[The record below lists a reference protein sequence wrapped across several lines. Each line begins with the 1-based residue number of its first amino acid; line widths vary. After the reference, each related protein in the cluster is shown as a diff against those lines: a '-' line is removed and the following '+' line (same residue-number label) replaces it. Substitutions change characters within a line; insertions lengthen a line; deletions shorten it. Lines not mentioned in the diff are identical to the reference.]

1 MEDKYADLTKWTPA
15 CHKGF
20 KEIPFL
26 QIRQNPNAYYNYNSN
41 HHCSNKDALHSISS
55 LDGTFIGWEVRRTG
69 FVSKD
74 GKKLKDKNIN
84 FCLGGKH
91 GGARYWEIQFGSGR
105 KHYKLHHLIRYTYP
119 NLISNGNNIKDYPI
133 VDHFDGNRLNND
145 IKNIRG
151 ANHNINN
158 QNKEKRG
165 QIDYIGV
172 NKINRP
178 RGRNYQ
184 VRICVERKS
193 RYKNFFTQKEAAI
206 QYDLWATE
214 AYYIKDG
221 NIPKLNFP
229 ENLEQYASEIK
240 NKGQLELAIGI

>member
-26 QIRQNPNAYYNYNSN
+26 QIRQNPNAYYTYNPN
-41 HHCSNKDALHSISS
+41 HQSSNKDAPQSNFR

-69 FVSKD
+69 LVCKM
-74 GKKLKDKNIN
+74 GRKHKDKNLK
-84 FCLGGKH
+84 FYLGSQAHKS
-91 GGARYWEIQFGSGR
+91 RYWELLFCN

-119 NLISNGNNIKDYPI
+119 NLIHNGNNIKDFPI
-133 VDHFDGNRLNND
+133 VDHFDGNKLNND

-151 ANHNINN
+151 ANYSLNN
-158 QNKEKRG
+158 QNKVKRG
-165 QIDYIGV
+165 RMDYYGV
-172 NKINRP
+172 YKISPPVSN
-178 RGRNYQ
+178 GKNYQ
-184 VRICVERKS
+184 ALTAQEGKKRS
-193 RYKNFFTQKEAAI
+193 KNFFTQKEAAI

-214 AYYIKDG
+214 FYYIKDG